1 MFVLFVGPPVLT
13 GPLWCGPENPRTALR
28 SLGVAPKT
36 GPQRSGPVWFA
47 VLAVP
52 FRGLQVGRQ
61 SVIPYPHCRGKSI
74 QRVIELAD

>member
-1 MFVLFVGPPVLT
+1 MV
-13 GPLWCGPENPRTALR
+13 R

-52 FRGLQVGRQ
+52 FRGLVPG
-61 SVIPYPHCRGKSI
+61 GKSQGKQ
-74 QRVIELAD
+74 QRSIAPMSERGHENEDDESTLPLLTHNSAFQGEFGNVTE

>member
-52 FRGLQVGRQ
+52 FRGLHLPFSKHLWQ
-61 SVIPYPHCRGKSI
+61 
-74 QRVIELAD
+74 

>member
-52 FRGLQVGRQ
+52 FRGLHR
-61 SVIPYPHCRGKSI
+61 STPTWH
-74 QRVIELAD
+74 LHA

>member
-52 FRGLQVGRQ
+52 FRGL
-61 SVIPYPHCRGKSI
+61 PPHP
-74 QRVIELAD
+74 

>member
-13 GPLWCGPENPRTALR
+13 GPLWCGPKNPRTALR

-52 FRGLQVGRQ
+52 FRGLEVLLYSFVNFCLLKLRRSFFAQ
-61 SVIPYPHCRGKSI
+61 
-74 QRVIELAD
+74 L